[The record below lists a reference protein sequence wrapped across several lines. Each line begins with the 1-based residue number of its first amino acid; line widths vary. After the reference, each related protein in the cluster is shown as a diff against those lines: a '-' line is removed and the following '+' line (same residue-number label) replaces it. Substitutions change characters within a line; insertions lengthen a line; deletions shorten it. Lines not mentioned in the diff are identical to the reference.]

1 MTPPIRNYRLQIAME
16 EPKKGDAIPEKDFYT
31 SQTELANKLTKS
43 FEDAITKDRSRAEL
57 WGKGALAVGSAVLTG
72 LGIGKLSDFMPD
84 GDAGAYWAVAACF
97 AVAILGVVTV
107 GVRLS
112 RVGRAV
118 VMRARSSEIE
128 DVDPEDIK
136 VVNVIYQRFCR
147 LNGVRSVAEFLA
159 PATVIEATFSA
170 LMMEGIEKGELENLR
185 KTNDANLLR
194 IKSVLI
200 EGLIRGTSISVS
212 DDAINFDREANSLR
226 VRLIRKYVAYAIDHP
241 VLAEKKASLIR
252 AEAQYVMSNAAKA
265 VVRRRSVLAISG
277 WQSFVA
283 LVAVP
288 TGILAAFL
296 VASYSNTSEEN
307 QDVLRADQKA
317 CADMAGTLK
326 GTGYKLP
333 ADCRLAEVSGGS
345 GGGDVTPDPAQK
357 AFASMINA
365 ATVEY
370 QDCVAKTK
378 PEDFSRCQQIVTDL
392 NRFIAE
398 MTPPAPSTGAPSTG
412 S

>member
-1 MTPPIRNYRLQIAME
+1 MTPPMRNHRLQIATE
-16 EPKKGDAIPEKDFYT
+16 QPKKGDATPQKDFYT
-31 SQTELANKLTKS
+31 SQTELASKLTKS

-84 GDAGAYWAVAACF
+84 GDACAYWIVAVCF

-118 VMRARSSEIE
+118 VMRTRSREIE
-128 DVDPEDIK
+128 DVDSDDK
-136 VVNVIYQRFCR
+136 KAVDVIYKRFCR
-147 LNGVRSVAEFLA
+147 LNGVGSVTEFVA
-159 PATVIEATFSA
+159 PATVIVAAFTA
-170 LMMEGIEKGELENLR
+170 LMMEGIEKGQIDNLR
-185 KTNDANLLR
+185 KTNNLALLR
-194 IKSVLI
+194 IKARIIRDLI
-200 EGLIRGTSISVS
+200 NGTSISVS
-212 DDAINFDREANSLR
+212 ENEEEFDRGANSLR
-226 VRLIRKYVAYAIDHP
+226 VSLIRKYVAYTIDHP
-241 VLAEKKASLIR
+241 DLAEKRASLIR

-277 WQSFVA
+277 WQSFMA

-288 TGILAAFL
+288 AGILAAFL
-296 VASYSNTSEEN
+296 VAGYSNTSEED

-326 GTGYKLP
+326 ETGYKLP
-333 ADCRLAEVSGGS
+333 SDCRLAEVSGGS

-378 PEDFSRCQQIVTDL
+378 PEVFSRCQQIVTDL

-398 MTPPAPSTGAPSTG
+398 MTPPAPSTGAP
-412 S
+412 